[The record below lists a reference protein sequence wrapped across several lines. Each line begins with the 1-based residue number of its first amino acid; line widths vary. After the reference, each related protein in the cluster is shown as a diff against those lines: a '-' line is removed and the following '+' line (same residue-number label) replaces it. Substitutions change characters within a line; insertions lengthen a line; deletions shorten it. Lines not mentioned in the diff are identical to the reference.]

1 MSIENQQQKQLLID
15 EIKGKLDKA
24 SSAVLVDYI
33 GLTVAQAD
41 AMRKKLR
48 EANVD
53 YKIYKN
59 TMLNRA
65 IDGTAHEPLKEV
77 LSGPSALAVSYD
89 DVTAP
94 ARIIESAIKEYKKMS
109 FKAGIIE
116 GTFYDAEGIQ
126 AIATIPSREG
136 LIAKFLGSIQNPI
149 GSFVRVLAAI
159 ADSNSDGAAA
169 EATLAEEPV
178 AETAEAPV
186 AVAETEAAEAPAEA
200 VAPETAAEEAAPETV
215 EAAPEEPAETTPAEE
230 TAEVAASE
238 EPAAE

>member
-1 MSIENQQQKQLLID
+1 MSIENQKQKQLVID

-24 SSAVLVDYI
+24 TSAVLVDYI

-48 EANVD
+48 EENID

-65 IDGTAHEPLKEV
+65 VDGTTHEKLKEV
-77 LSGPSALAVSYD
+77 LSGPSALAISYD

-94 ARIIESAIKEYKKMS
+94 ARIINSAIKEYKKMA

-116 GTFYDAEGIQ
+116 GTFYNAEDIQ
-126 AIATIPSREG
+126 TIAMIPSREE
-136 LIAKFLGSIQNPI
+136 LIAKFLGSVQNPI
-149 GSFVRVLAAI
+149 SSFVRVLAAVAESNP
-159 ADSNSDGAAA
+159 ADVEVAESKPA
-169 EATLAEEPV
+169 EAPEAEAVVAPVEDSHAEEATEV
-178 AETAEAPV
+178 ASEETAEA
-186 AVAETEAAEAPAEA
+186 T
-200 VAPETAAEEAAPETV
+200 PETVEEAAPV
-215 EAAPEEPAETTPAEE
+215 
-230 TAEVAASE
+230 E